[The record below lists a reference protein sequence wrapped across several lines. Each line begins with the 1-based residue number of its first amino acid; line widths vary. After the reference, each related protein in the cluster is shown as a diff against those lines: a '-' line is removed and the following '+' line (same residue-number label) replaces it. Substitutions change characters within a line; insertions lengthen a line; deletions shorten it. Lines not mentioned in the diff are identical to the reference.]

1 MRLRRVEKKDKELGK
16 WGVRQMQKDT
26 EKDSKDAQTQTV
38 GRVKTSS
45 RTMFRGGWGRKGV
58 CIYLCFDRRN
68 FSR

>member
-45 RTMFRGGWGRKGV
+45 RTMLRVGWGRKGV